1 MKSTYFSGF
10 RNSKWHFLRWF
21 SCIKSI
27 NLQFHESDK
36 TRSFSSLIRSRITT
50 RIWIFET
57 WSPKIFIFCTFFT
70 KKSENGHITL
80 KKQDSAHCLKTLT
93 NMVVLLFRENVVIS
107 AIFNIF
113 SKAFSPWRLLNLWKR
128 INYSIFEISMLWRR
142 FGW

>member
-1 MKSTYFSGF
+1 MKSTYFSAF

-57 WSPKIFIFCTFFT
+57 WSPKIFIFCTFFI
-70 KKSENGHITL
+70 KKSENDHTTL
-80 KKQDSAHCLKTLT
+80 KKHDSAHCLKTLT
-93 NMVVLLFRENVVIS
+93 NMLVLLFQEDVIFS
-107 AIFNIF
+107 AIFYIF
-113 SKAFSPWRLLNLWKR
+113 SKAFPPWRLLNLWKS
-128 INYSIFEISMLWRR
+128 INCIVFENPLLWRR

>member
-1 MKSTYFSGF
+1 MKSTYFSSF

-27 NLQFHESDK
+27 NLLFHESDK

-57 WSPKIFIFCTFFT
+57 WSPNIFFFYTFFT
-70 KKSENGHITL
+70 EKSENDHTTL
-80 KKQDSAHCLKTLT
+80 KKHDSAHCLKTLT
-93 NMVVLLFRENVVIS
+93 NMLVLLFQENVIIS
-107 AIFNIF
+107 AILHIF

>member
-21 SCIKSI
+21 SCIKII
-27 NLQFHESDK
+27 NLLFHESDK

-57 WSPKIFIFCTFFT
+57 WSPKIFIFCTFFI
-70 KKSENGHITL
+70 KKSENGHTTL
-80 KKQDSAHCLKTLT
+80 KKHDSAHCLKTLT
-93 NMVVLLFRENVVIS
+93 NMLVLLFQENVIIS
-107 AIFNIF
+107 AILNIF
-113 SKAFSPWRLLNLWKR
+113 SKAFSPWRLLNLWKL
-128 INYSIFEISMLWRR
+128 INYSIFEIPLLWRR

>member
-1 MKSTYFSGF
+1 MT
-10 RNSKWHFLRWF
+10 FLGVIF
-21 SCIKSI
+21 VHKNI
-27 NLQFHESDK
+27 NLLFHESDK

-70 KKSENGHITL
+70 KKSENGHTTL

-93 NMVVLLFRENVVIS
+93 NMLVLLFQENVIIS
-107 AIFNIF
+107 AILNIF
-113 SKAFSPWRLLNLWKR
+113 SKAFSPWRLLNLWKL